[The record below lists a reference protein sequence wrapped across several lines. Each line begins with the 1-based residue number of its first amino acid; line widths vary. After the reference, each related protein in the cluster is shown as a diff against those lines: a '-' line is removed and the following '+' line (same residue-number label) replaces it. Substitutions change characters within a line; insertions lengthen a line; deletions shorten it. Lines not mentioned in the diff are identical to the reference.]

1 MTEINEETFDL
12 QAWIGGA
19 TTKERRVTI
28 YQKSG
33 LIGQI
38 DTLKE
43 ELSLARRIP
52 AGQRGVSDRSPTKIE
67 QEIRALAEAFAAS
80 ALIVRVKGL
89 TEDHSSRLRKNAV
102 VDAEK
107 NRRKLS
113 DEARSSLG
121 MRAILLE
128 AITFPKFSDEKQVKA
143 FGDAIGDGQYV
154 QIIEAYQDASFM
166 PSEVNPG
173 FLLGSSD
180 EEDGADSSSD

>member
-1 MTEINEETFDL
+1 MTEITEETFDL
-12 QAWIGGA
+12 EAWIGGA
-19 TTKERRVTI
+19 TTKERRVTV

-38 DTLKE
+38 DILKE
-43 ELSLARRIP
+43 ELTIARRIP
-52 AGQRGVSDRSPTKIE
+52 TGQRGISDRSPAKIE
-67 QEIRALAEAFAAS
+67 AEIRTLAQSFADS
-80 ALIVRVKGL
+80 ALVVRVKGL

-113 DEARSSLG
+113 DEARSALG
-121 MRAILLE
+121 MRAVLLE
-128 AITFPKFSDEKQVKA
+128 SIVFPKFTDEKQLKTFA
-143 FGDAIGDGQYV
+143 EAIGDGQYV

-173 FLLGSSD
+173 FLLESSD
-180 EEDGADSSSD
+180 EEDGADSYSG

>member
-1 MTEINEETFDL
+1 MTEITEETFDIE
-12 QAWIGGA
+12 AWIGGA
-19 TTKERRVTI
+19 TTKERRVTV
-28 YQKSG
+28 YQKSD

-52 AGQRGVSDRSPTKIE
+52 TGQRGISDRSPAKIE
-67 QEIRALAEAFAAS
+67 QEIRALAQEFAES
-80 ALIVRVKGL
+80 ALVVRVKGL
-89 TEDHSSRLRKNAV
+89 TEDHSKRLRKNAV

-113 DEARSSLG
+113 EEARSSLG

-128 AITFPKFSDEKQVKA
+128 AIVFPNFKDMEQIKTF
-143 FGDAIGDGQYV
+143 GNAIGDGQYV
-154 QIIEAYQDASFM
+154 QIMEAYQDASFM

-173 FLLGSSD
+173 FLLDASD
-180 EEDGADSSSD
+180 EEDGADSY